1 MVNNIFNSKLS
12 IIVDYCQFIIVNY
25 IDRLPYSAYFLNFS
39 AFQDVNP
46 GSTSAS
52 DQHCTDVVSRHTSMS
67 GQCWQPT
74 SFPYGSRSR
83 SDIEAMSVNDIVPTL
98 LRHLFYIFP
107 TACRYSADIN
117 TMFFQCCPDTK
128 YDTYPTPIRR
138 CSYSL
143 TTLRLQFGQ
152 PRARAFGLT
161 RVWNH

>member
-1 MVNNIFNSKLS
+1 MGQGHPVCILEKYIKKFILIFNKNA
-12 IIVDYCQFIIVNY
+12 IIGNLYHI
-25 IDRLPYSAYFLNFS
+25 
-39 AFQDVNP
+39 P

-143 TTLRLQFGQ
+143 TTLRLQFG
-152 PRARAFGLT
+152 
-161 RVWNH
+161 